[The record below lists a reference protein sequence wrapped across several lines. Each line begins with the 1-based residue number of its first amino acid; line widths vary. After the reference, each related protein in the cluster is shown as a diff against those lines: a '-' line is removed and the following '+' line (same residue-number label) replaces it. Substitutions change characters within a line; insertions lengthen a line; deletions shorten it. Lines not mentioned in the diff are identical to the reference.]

1 MADFILSSV
10 HDPEGAVVLAAAI
23 MLLLLG
29 TTLMGFSV
37 RIKDSGLARRVD
49 LVDPQHAFGPAP
61 REQVEAPGHGT
72 RFALQ
77 PSSALSE
84 RNQREVARRLARLH
98 ISTKHM
104 SAALMIIRLAFVA
117 ILGLGFL
124 ALGTQ
129 LRLFAGRGVLLV
141 LTSAMFAI
149 IGWFIPLMIIARM
162 AKSRARN
169 AANSLPDALELLV
182 VCVEAGLALEDGIDR
197 MVIELRHSNPDLADE
212 FALTSADLKILPNR
226 EQALFRLADRIDLPS
241 VRSVVTTLAQ
251 SMRYGTPLVQAM
263 RVVAS
268 EMRNDSLIAMEERAN
283 RLPTLMTLPMML
295 FIMPTIFLIVGGPAA
310 LRVIDT
316 FLK

>member
-61 REQVEAPGHGT
+61 REQVEAPGYGT